1 LSVAI
6 GTIVAAQGSSM
17 KRGAGRSE
25 RIAMAQPLR
34 HIKISRR
41 NMAKLFEKILCAVD
55 FDQSSAVVLHFAR
68 EIAEQNAATLC
79 VLHVTPLPLN
89 ATEFSPIPMDPY
101 PVWEKT
107 ARVELEKL
115 VAAHLKGRGV
125 AYKIDTRSGEAAD
138 GILTQAE
145 EMDADLIVLAT
156 HGRKGVSHFLI
167 GSVAERVIRRSPR
180 PVLVVRPK
188 EVTSA

>member
-1 LSVAI
+1 
-6 GTIVAAQGSSM
+6 M
-17 KRGAGRSE
+17 
-25 RIAMAQPLR
+25 
-34 HIKISRR
+34 
-41 NMAKLFEKILCAVD
+41 NKLFDKILCAVD
-55 FDQSSAVVLHFAR
+55 FDQSSAVVLHYAR
-68 EIAEQNAATLC
+68 ELARQNGATLC

-107 ARVELEKL
+107 ARAELEKL
-115 VAAHLKGRGV
+115 AAAHLEGHGV
-125 AYKIDTRSGEAAD
+125 AYKIETRSGEASD
-138 GILTQAE
+138 GILGLAQ
-145 EMDADLIVLAT
+145 EMDAGLIVLAT

-188 EVTSA
+188 EAVAR